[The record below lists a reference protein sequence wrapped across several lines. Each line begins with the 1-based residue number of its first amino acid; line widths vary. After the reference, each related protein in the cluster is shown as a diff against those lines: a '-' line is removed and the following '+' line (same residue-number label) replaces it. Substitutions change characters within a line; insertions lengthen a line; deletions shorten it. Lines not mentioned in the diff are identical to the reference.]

1 MTAAASAPSL
11 ALLQEATLAHTEL
24 PTTVEGVEKAIKKQ
38 KEFMTTMELQ
48 MQKTTVALKAGESL
62 IRQGNLYSERVK
74 DKMETLRAK

>member
-1 MTAAASAPSL
+1 M
-11 ALLQEATLAHTEL
+11 
-24 PTTVEGVEKAIKKQ
+24 EGVEKAIKKQ

-74 DKMETLRAK
+74 DKMEILRAK